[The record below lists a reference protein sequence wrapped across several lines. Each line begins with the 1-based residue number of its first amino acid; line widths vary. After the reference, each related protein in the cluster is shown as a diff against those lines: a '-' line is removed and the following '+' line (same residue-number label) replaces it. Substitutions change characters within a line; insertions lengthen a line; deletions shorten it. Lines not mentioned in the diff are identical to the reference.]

1 MEAGGLRQHRGMDA
15 HIAALRRHPVK
26 GFSAEPLTYADL
38 TTGQCFPC
46 DRMFA
51 VENGPSGFDPAA
63 PGHISKQKFTVL
75 AALPEVARV
84 RTAFDEASGVFRAQ
98 TAGHPDFEGRL
109 ADAAGCAALEAWLTA
124 YLGDG
129 AQGTLKV
136 VQAPGHRFMD
146 HPLGHV
152 SIVNLASV
160 RDLETRLGRS
170 LDPLRFRANIYVEG
184 WPAWVENDWTDRE
197 LMVGFARAR
206 VFKPIVR
213 CVATHVDLETGERDV
228 DVVKAL
234 FDNYGHMHCGIYVH
248 VTDGGRIAL
257 GDACTTPQ
265 EVAAT

>member
-1 MEAGGLRQHRGMDA
+1 MDV
-15 HIAALRRHPVK
+15 HVAALRRHPVK
-26 GFSAEPLTYADL
+26 GFSAEPLTHADL
-38 TTGQCFPC
+38 AAGRCFPC

-51 VENGPSGFDPAA
+51 VENGPSGFDPQA
-63 PGHISKQKFTVL
+63 PEHIPKQKFTVL

-84 RTAFDEASGVFRAQ
+84 RTRYDEADGTFRAQ
-98 TAGHPDFEGRL
+98 AQGHPDFEGGL
-109 ADAAGCAALEAWLTA
+109 ADPAGCAALEAWLTA
-124 YLGDG
+124 VLGDG
-129 AQGTLKV
+129 ARGTLKV
-136 VQAPGHRFMD
+136 VQAPGHRFTD

-160 RDLETRLGRS
+160 RDLETRLGRP
-170 LDPLRFRANIYVEG
+170 LDPLRFRANVYVEG
-184 WPAWVENDWTDRE
+184 WPAWAENDWTGRD

-213 CVATHVDLETGERDV
+213 CVATHVDLETGERDI

-248 VTDGGRIAL
+248 VTDGGRVAL

-265 EVAAT
+265 EIRCA